1 MHLHINIR
9 IMRSLLLCFLMLT
22 LSNVIKSQDTIFL
35 KTGEIIPAII
45 VEKGEVELKYK
56 KFAQPEP
63 AGIYTVF
70 NSDVASIH
78 FKNGSVAA
86 LNSSNQNIGN
96 NVNNQTNHYD
106 PTAPEMKFN
115 IGLSGR
121 YFKRNESDN
130 LLQFWQH
137 LNGRDPSLVLNG
149 NPRYFSINLGMSS
162 AMGGTKRNWFGTI
175 FQLNFS
181 PSDAISASR
190 IYSGAL
196 NEIKL
201 NTFIMS
207 IIMFYGHSI
216 DHKKN
221 LILIFEPGI
230 DIGMM
235 SGTIR
240 IDASNY
246 KVSATSAFSY
256 HLATGLD
263 WNISKRIMLSL
274 RVGQRFMQI
283 KEAHESGLSKY
294 GYSTFYVDY
303 PTNKDDVKVN
313 WSGSYASFGLSYS
326 LYAKMRPGRRK

>member
-1 MHLHINIR
+1 
-9 IMRSLLLCFLMLT
+9 MRSLLFGFLMLALT
-22 LSNVIKSQDTIFL
+22 NVIKSQDTIFL
-35 KTGEIIPAII
+35 KTGEVIPAII
-45 VEKGEVELKYK
+45 LEKGEVELKYK

-78 FKNGSVAA
+78 YKNGSVAS
-86 LNSSNQNIGN
+86 LNSTNQNVGN
-96 NVNNQTNHYD
+96 TVNNQTNHFD

-115 IGLSGR
+115 IGISET

-130 LLQFWQH
+130 LILFWQH
-137 LNGRDPSLVLNG
+137 LNGRDPSLEMNG
-149 NPRYFSINLGMSS
+149 NPRYFSVNLGMSG

-181 PSDAISASR
+181 PSNAISASKT
-190 IYSGAL
+190 YNGLL

-207 IIMFYGHSI
+207 IILFYGHSV

-235 SGTIR
+235 SGTIK
-240 IDASNY
+240 IDTSTF
-246 KVSATSAFSY
+246 KVSASSNFSF

-263 WNISKRIMLSL
+263 WNISKRIMASL
-274 RVGQRFMQI
+274 RVGQRFMHI
-283 KEAHESGLSKY
+283 KEAHEKPGQKY
-294 GYSTFYVDY
+294 SYGSFYVDY
-303 PTNKDDVKVN
+303 PASNDHIKVN
-313 WSGSYASFGLSYS
+313 WSGSYVSLGLSYS
-326 LYAKMRPGRRK
+326 LYAHMRPGRRR

>member
-1 MHLHINIR
+1 
-9 IMRSLLLCFLMLT
+9 MRSLLFGLLLLAIT
-22 LSNVIKSQDTIFL
+22 GIIKSQDTIFL

-78 FKNGSVAA
+78 YKNGSVAA
-86 LNSSNQNIGN
+86 LSTTNQNVGN
-96 NVNNQTNHYD
+96 TVNNQSTHFD
-106 PTAPEMKFN
+106 PVAPVMKFN
-115 IGLSGR
+115 IGVTGT

-130 LLQFWQH
+130 LILFWRH
-137 LNGRDPSLVLNG
+137 LNGGDPSLDMNG
-149 NPRYFSINLGMSS
+149 NPRYFALNLGMSG
-162 AMGGTKRNWFGTI
+162 ALGGTKRNWFGMN
-175 FQLNFS
+175 FQLNFT
-181 PSDAISASR
+181 PSDAISASK
-190 IYSGAL
+190 IYNGLL

-207 IIMFYGHSI
+207 IIMFYGHTI

-235 SGTIR
+235 SGTIN
-240 IDASNY
+240 IDTSSY
-246 KVSATSAFSY
+246 KVSSTSAFSY
-256 HLATGLD
+256 HLAAGLD
-263 WNISKRIMLSL
+263 WNISKKIMASL

-294 GYSTFYVDY
+294 GYSSFYVDY
-303 PTNKDDVKVN
+303 PTNQDHIKVN
-313 WSGSYASFGLSYS
+313 WSGSYVSFGISYS
-326 LYAKMRPGRRK
+326 LYGKMNPGRRR

>member
-1 MHLHINIR
+1 
-9 IMRSLLLCFLMLT
+9 MRSLLFGFLMLALT
-22 LSNVIKSQDTIFL
+22 NVIKSQDTIFL
-35 KTGEIIPAII
+35 KTGEVIPAII
-45 VEKGEVELKYK
+45 LEKGEVELKYK

-78 FKNGSVAA
+78 YKNGSVAS
-86 LNSSNQNIGN
+86 LNSTNQNVGN
-96 NVNNQTNHYD
+96 TVNNQTNHFD

-115 IGLSGR
+115 IGISET

-130 LLQFWQH
+130 LILFWQH
-137 LNGRDPSLVLNG
+137 LNGRDPSLEMNG
-149 NPRYFSINLGMSS
+149 NPRFFTVNLGMSS
-162 AMGGTKRNWFGTI
+162 ALGGTKRNWFGTI
-175 FQLNFS
+175 FRLNFT
-181 PSDAISASR
+181 PSDAISASKT
-190 IYSGAL
+190 YNGAL

-207 IIMFYGHSI
+207 IIMFYGHTI

-235 SGTIR
+235 NGTIK
-240 IDASNY
+240 IDTSTY
-246 KVSATSAFSY
+246 KVSATSNFSY

-263 WNISKRIMLSL
+263 WNISKRIMASL

-294 GYSTFYVDY
+294 GYSSFYVDY
-303 PTNKDDVKVN
+303 PANKDLVKVN
-313 WSGSYASFGLSYS
+313 WSGSYVSIGLSYS
-326 LYAKMRPGRRK
+326 LYGKMSPGRRK